1 MTDNKN
7 SSPVSVLQNI
17 FFKLYFKIFFFSSFC
32 YFEKSFVF
40 FGYNK
45 TALFLIWP
53 FRKHFI
59 FSSLFF
65 TVKEILTRSNKP
77 DQTAACQR
85 ALQTNKQKKKNSLES
100 KTLQTFFFFCWTIF
114 PLQAMIDYTEVP
126 NGTKV
131 GKMCLFLR
139 IFTHFEHFFCVSFR
153 TSATTR
159 APWRR
164 DCFKVIL
171 PSKQLLSRPS
181 LSDDRLSAFQCNH
194 LSHSSSREAAG
205 HQHAQFKRLK
215 SSGIKLHLACS
226 HIWFWRK

>member
-77 DQTAACQR
+77 DQTAACQC
-85 ALQTNKQKKKNSLES
+85 ALHTKKKKKKNSLES
-100 KTLQTFFFFCWTIF
+100 KTLQTFFFFFCWTIF

-131 GKMCLFLR
+131 GKMCLSLR
-139 IFTHFEHFFCVSFR
+139 IFTHFEHFFVSFR

-181 LSDDRLSAFQCNH
+181 VRWQAFGLSVQPFKPQQQQRSSWSSARSVQ
-194 LSHSSSREAAG
+194 
-205 HQHAQFKRLK
+205 K

>member
-77 DQTAACQR
+77 DQTAACQC
-85 ALQTNKQKKKNSLES
+85 ALQTKNKKKKKLVRVQNPPNL
-100 KTLQTFFFFCWTIF
+100 FFFFCWTIF
-114 PLQAMIDYTEVP
+114 PLRAMIDYTEVP

-131 GKMCLFLR
+131 GKMCLSLR
-139 IFTHFEHFFCVSFR
+139 IFTHFEHFFVSFR

-181 LSDDRLSAFQCNH
+181 LSDDRLSALNGCH

-205 HQHAQFKRLK
+205 HQHAQFKRAVALNY
-215 SSGIKLHLACS
+215 I
-226 HIWFWRK
+226 

>member
-77 DQTAACQR
+77 DQTAACQC
-85 ALQTNKQKKKNSLES
+85 ALHTKKKKKKLVRVQNPPNL
-100 KTLQTFFFFCWTIF
+100 FFFFLLDNFPTSGHDWLHRSAEWYESRQNVSFSSYLHTLWT
-114 PLQAMIDYTEVP
+114 
-126 NGTKV
+126 
-131 GKMCLFLR
+131 
-139 IFTHFEHFFCVSFR
+139 FFCVFPYKCNN
-153 TSATTR
+153 TST
-159 APWRR
+159 
-164 DCFKVIL
+164 L
-171 PSKQLLSRPS
+171 EE
-181 LSDDRLSAFQCNH
+181 RLFQSN
-194 LSHSSSREAAG
+194 SP
-205 HQHAQFKRLK
+205 
-215 SSGIKLHLACS
+215 I
-226 HIWFWRK
+226 

>member
-77 DQTAACQR
+77 DQTAACQC
-85 ALQTNKQKKKNSLES
+85 ALHTKKKK
-100 KTLQTFFFFCWTIF
+100 KTKLVRVKNPPNLFFFCWTIF
-114 PLQAMIDYTEVP
+114 PLRAMIDYTEVP

-131 GKMCLFLR
+131 GKMCLSLR
-139 IFTHFEHFFCVSFR
+139 IFTHFEHFFVSFR

-181 LSDDRLSAFQCNH
+181 LSDDRLSPFQCNH

-205 HQHAQFKRLK
+205 HQHAQFKRAVALNY
-215 SSGIKLHLACS
+215 I
-226 HIWFWRK
+226 